1 MKLSVFL
8 GVIALCLM
16 WIYQPI
22 QAVAHKGATGVVKQR
37 MDYFKESQKRLKSIS
52 RAIKAKDYRDIQ
64 ENSAWLA
71 QWGGEMISLFPE
83 DSLSPPTEASPL
95 IWENFDDFS
104 AHAQVFMQ
112 ASRRLALHAEA
123 EDYAATTAAFREV
136 AQSCK
141 ACHSQYRVKN

>member
-8 GVIALCLM
+8 GVIALCLV

-52 RAIKAKDYRDIQ
+52 KAIKAKDYWDI
-64 ENSAWLA
+64 EKNSAWLT
-71 QWGGEMISLFPE
+71 QWGKEMTSLFPE

-104 AHAQVFMQ
+104 ARAADFMQ
-112 ASRRLALHAEA
+112 ASRALTLHAEE
-123 EDYAATTAAFREV
+123 EDYAAITAAFREV